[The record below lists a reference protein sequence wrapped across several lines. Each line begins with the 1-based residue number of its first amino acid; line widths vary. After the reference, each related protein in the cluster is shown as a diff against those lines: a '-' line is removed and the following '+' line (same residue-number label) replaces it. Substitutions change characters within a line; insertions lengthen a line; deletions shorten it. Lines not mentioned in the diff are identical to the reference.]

1 MEHPGTQLNR
11 FERVLFRTA
20 LVLGGL
26 LIAARLAAM
35 LFVWYASAPR

>member
-1 MEHPGTQLNR
+1 MDIPGTELNR

-35 LFVWYASAPR
+35 LFVWYAHSPR